1 MSDDRRMTADRFFG
15 GVSDRLSI
23 LTDTLA
29 HVDDATPT
37 SDELAEWITEK
48 TEATSTDA
56 VNRHLSFLD
65 TVGLIDKAES
75 GVTLDTYGTQWLQEQ
90 DSRVLFIALQ
100 NNVKGFSLLL
110 KALYSGP
117 LTDEEIRQ
125 LLVRYFDEAEMSGMG
140 PAKRHREWLQVLG
153 YVQRDGKANEI
164 TQSGIELVMDQS
176 GELTLAEDIESTPDG
191 IAATGSGYWKG
202 IKERQEQADRFL
214 QNPTRGT
221 FEALLSSLWSQMDR
235 FVEYDMTQIFDKEG
249 RTPDEVAEVVRDA
262 VETGSQARL
271 CEIKRIST
279 SKATEIMR
287 AVEPETYP
295 ILSTRS
301 RKGIQT
307 LGYAVPQDV
316 TDEEYGRFCT
326 YVEEAIDRHSLV
338 EIARGEIEIRIPEW
352 ATPIEIADFLFSWHI
367 SDTDVNLRAALD
379 VTPAAP
385 FYWVN
390 QSDESEL
397 RDGYLQA
404 PSEPRPYYD
413 LPKLEEG
420 DIIFSSSGG
429 DVKGY
434 HTVQG
439 SAELQLVDSS
449 DEDPSYRVETEYTS
463 FSEPLVFPDIF
474 PVLYEYSLD
483 KYSPVSASGVNQ
495 QYLFNLSRQSGEF
508 LLDQAETEG
517 QLPELGTEKA
527 PTKPRRGDEL
537 ASQLINSNQSILHGP
552 PGTSKTYTATR
563 FAQWWVNNSENTFPT
578 DAQQVRSVT
587 FHPSFSY
594 EDFVEGLTVNVEE
607 EQVEYDYEEGVFM
620 QIYRDAKQAYE
631 ETPAGM
637 APPRFVLVIDE
648 INRGDLSQIFGELIT
663 LLEQDKRLGQPNETT
678 VHLSHSGEPITL
690 PPNLYLIGTMNTA
703 DRSIALVDAA
713 LRRRFSFHEFPPEMD
728 IVHTKYGFESEDD
741 VREAAVQDQTTFKT
755 LIARSIL
762 AVSAMNRRIVT
773 ESDLTRGKQIGH
785 TYLLGLDDE
794 EVDEIVSTWKFELFP
809 LLEEYYYGDIPRL
822 RADVLNEQVG
832 TKAGA
837 QPFDSVFEAD
847 VNTLT
852 NFDASELDQALHH
865 FLEREGVLGSES

>member
-1 MSDDRRMTADRFFG
+1 MTADRFFG

-37 SDELAEWITEK
+37 SGELAEWITEK
-48 TEATSTDA
+48 TDATSTDA

-65 TVGLIDKAES
+65 TIGLIDRAES
-75 GVTLDTYGTQWLQEQ
+75 GVTLDMYGTRWLQEQ
-90 DSRVLFIALQ
+90 DSRVLFTALQ

-110 KALYSGP
+110 KALYGGP

-125 LLVRYFDEAEMSGMG
+125 LLVRYFDEAEMSGTG

-153 YVQRDGKANEI
+153 YVQRDGEGSEI
-164 TQSGIELVMDQS
+164 TQSGTELVMDLS
-176 GELTLAEDIESTPDG
+176 DEPNLAEDIESIPDE
-191 IAATGSGYWKG
+191 IAATGSGYWKSVKG
-202 IKERQEQADRFL
+202 RREQADTFL
-214 QNPTRGT
+214 QNPTQES
-221 FEALLSSLWSQMDR
+221 FETLLGSLWSQMDR
-235 FVEYDMTQIFDKEG
+235 FLEYDTAQIFDEEA
-249 RTPDEVAEVVRDA
+249 RTPEEVAEVVQDA

-271 CEIKRIST
+271 CEVKRIST

-316 TDEEYGRFCT
+316 TDEEYDRFCT
-326 YVEEAIDRHSLV
+326 HVEEAIDRHSLV
-338 EIARGEIEIRIPEW
+338 DIAREEIEIRIPEW

-367 SDTDVNLRAALD
+367 SDTDVDLRAALD
-379 VTPAAP
+379 ITPAAP

-413 LPKLEEG
+413 LPKLEKG

-434 HTVQG
+434 HTVQR

-463 FSEPLVFPDIF
+463 FSEPLAFPDIF
-474 PVLYEYSLD
+474 PVLYKYKLH

-508 LLDQAETEG
+508 LFDQAEIDPDET
-517 QLPELGTEKA
+517 
-527 PTKPRRGDEL
+527 PTKPTRGDEL
-537 ASQLINSNQSILHGP
+537 ASQLVDTNQSILHGP
-552 PGTSKTYTATR
+552 PGTGKTYTATR
-563 FAQWWVNNSENTFPT
+563 FARWWVNDSENTFPT
-578 DAQQVRSVT
+578 DAEQIRSVT

-594 EDFVEGLTVNVEE
+594 EDFVEGLTVNAEGD
-607 EQVEYDYEEGVFM
+607 QVEYDYEEGVFM
-620 QIYRDAKQAYE
+620 QIYRDAKRAYE
-631 ETPAGM
+631 GTPAGM
-637 APPRFVLVIDE
+637 DPPRFVLVIDE

-678 VHLSHSGEPITL
+678 VHLSHSGVPITL

-713 LRRRFSFHEFPPEMD
+713 LRRRFSFHEFPPAMD
-728 IVHTKYGFESEDD
+728 IVHTKYGFDSEDD
-741 VREAAVQDQTTFKT
+741 VREAAAQDQTTFKT

-762 AVSAMNRRIVT
+762 AISAMNRRIIT

-785 TYLLGLDDE
+785 TYLLGLDDG

-832 TKAGA
+832 TETGA
-837 QPFDSVFEAD
+837 QPFDSVFDAD
-847 VNTLT
+847 LNTLT
-852 NFDASELDQALHH
+852 NFDASDLDQALNR
-865 FLEREGVLGSES
+865 FLEREGVLESES